1 MASILIIDDESNLV
15 RSLTF
20 ALEDEGHVVHGAG
33 TAAAGL
39 SAAAQLQPELILLD
53 LKLPDMSGLE
63 VLELLKAQ
71 QIAAQ
76 VIMISAHGDTRAAVK
91 AVNLGAADYITK
103 PFDLDDLSMTIR
115 VILERRQMVAEL
127 TFHRSEAMRES
138 GLMGESPTM
147 RELVATIE
155 RVASSNAMR
164 ILVLGESGTGKALV
178 ARAIHSASPRAA
190 GPFIEINCASL
201 PEQLIEAE
209 LFGAEKGAYTG
220 AHQRRVGLVAL
231 ADKGTLFL
239 DEIGELPLP
248 LQAKLLHFLE
258 NGQYRPIGS
267 GRTQFA
273 DARVVAATNRDLAAA
288 ASEGGFREDL
298 YFRLNVIE
306 LNIPPLRER
315 GSDVLALIEH
325 FSGEFA
331 REERSRPIVLSADAQ
346 QALLDY
352 RWPGNVRELR
362 NLIERFTILYPGT
375 QIGVAALPRELLD
388 TEQVPAPTLTPTP
401 PAPQSNGIPNIEDA
415 LASTERQLMLSALR
429 EASGHKGHAA
439 ERLGIS
445 RHAFKRRLQRLGIS
459 GSAATYADN
468 GDDAQA

>member
-20 ALEDEGHVVHGAG
+20 ALEDEGHAVHGAG

-39 SAAAQLQPELILLD
+39 HAAAQLQPDLILLD
-53 LKLPDMSGLE
+53 LKLPDMSGLD
-63 VLELLKAQ
+63 VLEVLKAQ
-71 QIAAQ
+71 QTSAQ

-91 AVNLGAADYITK
+91 AVKLGAADYITK

-115 VILERRQMVAEL
+115 AILERRQMAVEL
-127 TFHRSEAMRES
+127 AFHRSEALRES
-138 GLMGESPTM
+138 GLLGESPAM
-147 RELVATIE
+147 RELVTTIE
-155 RVASSNAMR
+155 RVAASNVMR

-190 GPFIEINCASL
+190 GPFIEVNCASL

-209 LFGAEKGAYTG
+209 LFGAEKGSYTG

-258 NGQYRPIGS
+258 NGQYRPIGG
-267 GRTQFA
+267 GRTQSA
-273 DARVVAATNRDLAAA
+273 DVRVVAATNRDLAAA

-298 YFRLNVIE
+298 YFRLNVID

-315 GSDVLALIEH
+315 GADVLALIAH
-325 FSGEFA
+325 FSSEFA
-331 REERSRPIVLSADAQ
+331 REERTRPIVLSPDAQ
-346 QALLDY
+346 QALLAY

-362 NLIERFTILYPGT
+362 NLIERFTILYPGG
-375 QIGVAALPRELLD
+375 QIGLAALPRELVE
-388 TEQVPAPTLTPTP
+388 TGAVPTPTLA
-401 PAPQSNGIPNIEDA
+401 APQPNGMPNIEDA
-415 LASTERQLMLSALR
+415 LARTERELMLTALR
-429 EASGHKGHAA
+429 EASGHKGQAA
-439 ERLGIS
+439 GRLGIS

-459 GSAATYADN
+459 GAAGTFDDN
-468 GDDAQA
+468 GDDSQA